1 MRRMFYVLAA
11 AACVMVVA
19 CDDNNQ
25 LAPSEIVGGSWELKS
40 IQTGSS
46 APITITTPSRYTA
59 QFNDD
64 GRVSVKSDCNSC
76 GGSYS
81 LNGSNLTIGPL
92 ACTKVFCGDTSLD
105 SQFSG
110 ALDGTA
116 RASVDGNELVIRS
129 GDVTLRF
136 EE

>member
-1 MRRMFYVLAA
+1 MFYVLAA
-11 AACVMVVA
+11 TACVMVVA
-19 CDDNNQ
+19 CDDNQ
-25 LAPSEIVGGSWELKS
+25 FSRSDIVGGSWELMS
-40 IQTGSS
+40 IQTGSA
-46 APITITTPSRYTA
+46 APVAITTSLRYTA
-59 QFNDD
+59 QFAED

-81 LNGSNLTIGPL
+81 LNGSTLTIGPL

-116 RASVDGNELVIRS
+116 TVSGDGDELVIRS

-136 EE
+136 KD

>member
-11 AACVMVVA
+11 TACLVVVA
-19 CDDNNQ
+19 CDDNQ
-25 LAPSEIVGGSWELKS
+25 FSPSDLVGGSWELMS
-40 IQTGSS
+40 LQTGSS
-46 APITITTPSRYTA
+46 APVVITTPSRYTA
-59 QFNDD
+59 QFGDD
-64 GRVSVKSDCNSC
+64 GRVAVKSDCNSC

-81 LNGSNLTIGPL
+81 LNGSNLTVGPL

-116 RASVDGNELVIRS
+116 SVSVDSNELVIRS

-136 EE
+136 VD

>member
-11 AACVMVVA
+11 TACLVVVA
-19 CDDNNQ
+19 CDDNQ
-25 LAPSEIVGGSWELKS
+25 FSPSDLVGGSWELMS
-40 IQTGSS
+40 LQTGSS
-46 APITITTPSRYTA
+46 APVVITTPSRYTA
-59 QFNDD
+59 QFGDD

-81 LNGSNLTIGPL
+81 LNGSNLTVGPL

-116 RASVDGNELVIRS
+116 SVSVDSNELVIRS

-136 EE
+136 VD